1 MPKRARTHHTPHL
14 AHSTRLDILDNSS
27 PRLLNHHPVN
37 ERRLNE
43 ETNEW
48 ENGEPVFHRVVVFN
62 RLAHNIAASVHKG
75 DTVLVNGDL
84 RFNNYTDQDGNAR
97 EGREIVASSVGPSLR
112 FATATVVSNSPKVN
126 SPAASA
132 TGPVATPEA
141 TGADIAR

>member
-1 MPKRARTHHTPHL
+1 M
-14 AHSTRLDILDNSS
+14 STRIPVNLEGNITADPEFGTSNGTDFARFSIA
-27 PRLLNHHPVN
+27 VN

-84 RFNNYTDQDGNAR
+84 RLNNYTDKDGNAR

-112 FATATVVSNSPKVN
+112 FATATVVSNPPKVN